1 MTRPIAMIF
10 VLAGASFMSFVGVL
24 MRLLHD
30 ATGFQILFYRS
41 ISLTLMVLAVICIR
55 RHCTPKTLL
64 QSIDRHDLWMGAW
77 LALAFTS
84 YIFSMLHTSVAST
97 LLILTIV
104 PFLAAII
111 AWKWIGETPHPVTW
125 PTMVVAIFG
134 VGLMVYDGASL
145 GYSLGNISAFMSAG
159 CFAIM
164 LVIARRS
171 RKTDVLGGTF
181 MAGVFSAALGAV
193 AAFLLDGGIGI
204 DQTDLAIILFMGA
217 FTIGLGIA
225 LVTTGTG
232 YLPAA
237 EVSLLVLIES
247 VLGPLWP
254 WVFLGEALSKFE
266 IIGGVITL
274 LAVIAMILASQKP
287 LTAPPVVR

>member
-24 MRLLHD
+24 IRLLD
-30 ATGFQILFYRS
+30 DSTGFQILFYRS

-55 RHCTPKTLL
+55 RHCTPKTLFR
-64 QSIDRHDLWMGAW
+64 SIDQHDLWMGAW

-84 YIFSMLHTSVAST
+84 YIFSMLYTSVAST
-97 LLILTIV
+97 PLILSIV

-125 PTMVVAIFG
+125 PTMVIAIFG

-181 MAGVFSAALGAV
+181 MAGVFSAVLGAV
-193 AAFLLDGGIGI
+193 AAFFLDGGIGI
-204 DQTDLAIILFMGA
+204 NQTDLAIILFMGA

-225 LVTTGTG
+225 LVSTGTG

-254 WVFLGEALSKFE
+254 WVFLGEALSKLE
-266 IIGGVITL
+266 IIGGAITL
-274 LAVIAMILASQKP
+274 LAVIAMTLASQRP
-287 LTAPPVVR
+287 LAGPPLAR

>member
-55 RHCTPKTLL
+55 RHCTPKTLFR
-64 QSIDRHDLWMGAW
+64 SIDRHDLWMGAW

-125 PTMVVAIFG
+125 PTMVVAI
-134 VGLMVYDGASL
+134 L
-145 GYSLGNISAFMSAG
+145 
-159 CFAIM
+159 
-164 LVIARRS
+164 
-171 RKTDVLGGTF
+171 
-181 MAGVFSAALGAV
+181 
-193 AAFLLDGGIGI
+193 
-204 DQTDLAIILFMGA
+204 
-217 FTIGLGIA
+217 A
-225 LVTTGTG
+225 LV
-232 YLPAA
+232 
-237 EVSLLVLIES
+237 
-247 VLGPLWP
+247 
-254 WVFLGEALSKFE
+254 
-266 IIGGVITL
+266 
-274 LAVIAMILASQKP
+274 
-287 LTAPPVVR
+287 

>member
-1 MTRPIAMIF
+1 MIRPIAMIY

-24 MRLLHD
+24 MRLLDD

-55 RHCTPKTLL
+55 RQCTPKMLL
-64 QSIDRHDLWMGAW
+64 RSIDRHDLWMGAW

-125 PTMVVAIFG
+125 PTMIVAIFG
-134 VGLMVYDGASL
+134 VGLMVYDGASV
-145 GYSLGNISAFMSAG
+145 GYSLGNISAFISAG
-159 CFAIM
+159 CFAVM

-181 MAGVFSAALGAV
+181 MAGIFSAALGAV

-204 DQTDLAIILFMGA
+204 KQTDLAIILFMGA

-225 LVTTGTG
+225 LVSTGTG

-254 WVFLGEALSKFE
+254 WMFLGEYLTNME
-266 IIGGVITL
+266 IIGGAITL
-274 LAVIAMILASQKP
+274 AAVVAMVLASQKQP
-287 LTAPPVVR
+287 AAKPIAR

>member
-1 MTRPIAMIF
+1 
-10 VLAGASFMSFVGVL
+10 
-24 MRLLHD
+24 
-30 ATGFQILFYRS
+30 
-41 ISLTLMVLAVICIR
+41 
-55 RHCTPKTLL
+55 
-64 QSIDRHDLWMGAW
+64 
-77 LALAFTS
+77 
-84 YIFSMLHTSVAST
+84 
-97 LLILTIV
+97 
-104 PFLAAII
+104 
-111 AWKWIGETPHPVTW
+111 
-125 PTMVVAIFG
+125 
-134 VGLMVYDGASL
+134 
-145 GYSLGNISAFMSAG
+145 MSAG

-181 MAGVFSAALGAV
+181 MAGIFSAALGAV

-204 DQTDLAIILFMGA
+204 NQTDLAIILFMGA

-254 WVFLGEALSKFE
+254 WLFLGEALLKY
-266 IIGGVITL
+266 GNHWRGNH
-274 LAVIAMILASQKP
+274 IASGDHNDPCQPKNASR
-287 LTAPPVVR
+287 PPSAR

>member
-24 MRLLHD
+24 MRLLDD

-41 ISLTLMVLAVICIR
+41 ISLTLIVLAVICSR
-55 RHCTPKTLL
+55 RHCTPKALL
-64 QSIDRHDLWMGAW
+64 QSIDRHDLWVGGW

-111 AWKWIGETPHPVTW
+111 AWKWIGEIPHPVTW
-125 PTMVVAIFG
+125 PTMIVAIFG

-145 GYSLGNISAFMSAG
+145 GYSLGNISAFISAG
-159 CFAIM
+159 CFAVM

-181 MAGVFSAALGAV
+181 MAGIFSAALGAV

-204 DQTDLAIILFMGA
+204 KQTDLAIILFMGA

-225 LVTTGTG
+225 LVSTGTG

-254 WVFLGEALSKFE
+254 WVFLGEALTNME
-266 IIGGVITL
+266 IIGGAITL
-274 LAVIAMILASQKP
+274 AAVIVMTLASQKQP
-287 LTAPPVVR
+287 DAKPIPR

>member
-24 MRLLHD
+24 MRLLDD
-30 ATGFQILFYRS
+30 ANGFQILFYRS
-41 ISLTLMVLAVICIR
+41 ISLTLIVLAVICFR
-55 RHCTPKTLL
+55 RHCTPKVLL
-64 QSIDRHDLWMGAW
+64 QSIDRHDLWVGGW

-111 AWKWIGETPHPVTW
+111 AWKWISEIPHPVTW
-125 PTMVVAIFG
+125 PTMIAAIFG

-145 GYSLGNISAFMSAG
+145 GYSLGNISAFISAG

-164 LVIARRS
+164 LVIARHS

-181 MAGVFSAALGAV
+181 MAGIFSAALGAV
-193 AAFLLDGGIGI
+193 AAFLLDGGIDI
-204 DQTDLAIILFMGA
+204 KQTDLAIILLMGA

-237 EVSLLVLIES
+237 EISLLVLIES

-254 WVFLGEALSKFE
+254 WVFLGEALTNME
-266 IIGGVITL
+266 IIGGAITL
-274 LAVIAMILASQKP
+274 AAVIAMTLASQKQP
-287 LTAPPVVR
+287 AAKPIAR